1 MSLLTR
7 QLFLQ
12 TQSDRLDLLRRMGA
26 GDDSPRVKQLLAGT
40 TNRLVQLQK
49 QMDAEIAQ
57 AKEKASV
64 QAPKKPKDNPLEL
77 PRQPR
82 KQEAFAA
89 DVYLPCTDCSNTF
102 TFSGKDQ
109 AFFQKMGWAH
119 APAHCPECREA
130 KKQKPRAP
138 AGKTLNCCDCKA
150 DFFFS
155 DDKQRIFQEKG
166 YAEPK
171 RCGPCSSQNKS
182 LVPLT
187 LICACCSKESNF
199 SVKAQKD
206 FKARGWEQPKICITC
221 RATKK
226 AEHEAAAAAAA
237 AAKEAEAAPVE
248 SKEA

>member
-12 TQSDRLDLLRRMGA
+12 TQSERLDLLRRMGA

-57 AKEKASV
+57 AKEKAAV
-64 QAPKKPKDNPLEL
+64 QAPKKPKENPLEL
-77 PRQPR
+77 PRATKQ
-82 KQEAFAA
+82 QEAYAA
-89 DVYLPCTDCSNTF
+89 DVYLPCCDCSNTF

-109 AFFQKMGWAH
+109 LFFKDKAWG
-119 APAHCPECREA
+119 APMRCPECREA
-130 KKQKPRAP
+130 KKTKPRAP
-138 AGKTLNCCDCKA
+138 AGKTLNCCDCKT

-166 YAEPK
+166 FAEPK
-171 RCGPCSSQNKS
+171 RCGPCSSQHKS

-206 FKARGWEQPKICITC
+206 FKARGWEQPKICKEC
-221 RATKK
+221 RIVKK
-226 AEHEAAAAAAA
+226 AEHEAAAAAA

-248 SKEA
+248 VQEA